1 MYTNPDETEAM
12 SPTELKQVRDKHGA
26 LREELTSR
34 GELLGGAGMD
44 VPADTTTIRIT
55 DSSTAATEGPFAD
68 GELQVSAFYVLE
80 CAERDRALEIARHI
94 LDFHVKAVEVR
105 GVHDSTGLDDAAVA

>member
-12 SPTELKQVRDKHGA
+12 SPAELKQVMDKHRA
-26 LREELTSR
+26 LGEELIPR

-44 VPADTTTIRIT
+44 PPADTTMIRMT
-55 DSSTAATEGPFAD
+55 DSSTAATKGPFAD
-68 GELQVSAFYVLE
+68 GELQISAFYVLE

-105 GVHDSTGLDDAAVA
+105 GVHDSTGLDDPAVA